1 MSIRIKKGSSRL
13 VHSELQNIDGIEFF
27 SRPELPNFTESST
40 DKQHTVADGERLDSL
55 SRRYYKQDSF
65 YWVIAH
71 RNDIRIF
78 PEELIPGHRI
88 IIPSASKIRK
98 ELF

>member
-1 MSIRIKKGSSRL
+1 MTIRVKKGSSRL
-13 VHSELQNIDGIEFF
+13 VHAELQNIDGIEFF
-27 SRPELPNFTESST
+27 SRPELPELTESST
-40 DKQHTVADGERLDSL
+40 DKQHTVADVERLDSI
-55 SRRYYKQDSF
+55 SRRYYRQDSF

-78 PEELIPGHRI
+78 PEGLMPGQRI
-88 IIPSASKIRK
+88 IIPSAAKIRK